1 MWYTKVSLLFF
12 AKSNYDLSNEWGILA
27 VRQLDSKTPDKCVW
41 IVVYLNLQLLFLYLF
56 IKDHRWC
63 FATSSQSMCAQATLQ
78 PSAHADRPGRPNRQV
93 NCPFM
98 NNNKFERN
106 NNINTTLF
114 FAQNRLRSSSPQ
126 ILRRSARFR
135 LFQSQRRCHHEKRP
149 QLRAVTENPQ
159 IYLRFAKSVRRH
171 CRRGSLVRIVRVQL
185 QFGSIQ
191 GSPGACGTCIADIA
205 RSGAGQSF
213 VSCVSAT
220 CKGADFGGDCVG
232 HFAAGR

>member
-98 NNNKFERN
+98 NNNKYERN

-114 FAQNRLRSSSPQ
+114 FRTEPSTVVITTNTPTFCSISPFSISASMPSRKASATTSSHWKSANIFTVRKICTSP
-126 ILRRSARFR
+126 LP
-135 LFQSQRRCHHEKRP
+135 KRIS
-149 QLRAVTENPQ
+149 RT
-159 IYLRFAKSVRRH
+159 H
-171 CRRGSLVRIVRVQL
+171 CTCTTTVRVDSRQ
-185 QFGSIQ
+185 
-191 GSPGACGTCIADIA
+191 P
-205 RSGAGQSF
+205 RSMWNVHRGYCALWCRTIICFLRQRD
-213 VSCVSAT
+213 V
-220 CKGADFGGDCVG
+220 
-232 HFAAGR
+232 